1 MAQDYDALNQ
11 YLQSLFGIEPL
22 AVEEEHY
29 LAKQI
34 QVGDHRAL
42 EKLVRHNLRFVV
54 FLLKNTTAWQHGT
67 MPVEDLINIGNE
79 QLVKAAKK
87 WVPTNNARFATY
99 ARSFILKGTRRELDN
114 TSNMIRLPVNVS
126 EQIKKMNYNDRALSQ
141 VLGRKPKASEVATM
155 MGVHENVV
163 LKLQSYIGREPV
175 SLESIDEE
183 RYMEEDDGN

>member
-1 MAQDYDALNQ
+1 MANDYDTLNH
-11 YLQSLFGIEPL
+11 YLQSLFGIDPRP
-22 AVEEEHY
+22 VEEEHN

-34 QVGDHRAL
+34 QAGDHRAL
-42 EKLVRHNLRFVV
+42 EKLVKHNLRFVV
-54 FLLKNTTAWQHGT
+54 FLLKNTTAWQHGMT
-67 MPVEDLINIGNE
+67 SVEDLINIGNE
-79 QLVKAAKK
+79 QLVKSAKR
-87 WVPTNNARFATY
+87 WIPTNNARFATY

-126 EQIKKMNYNDRALSQ
+126 EQIKKMNYNNRALSQ
-141 VLGRKPKASEVATM
+141 VLGRKPKASEIATM

-183 RYMEEDDGN
+183 RHMEDDDVS

>member
-1 MAQDYDALNQ
+1 MADNYEALNQ

-22 AVEEEHY
+22 PVEEEHQ

-34 QVGDHRAL
+34 QAGDHRAL
-42 EKLVRHNLRFVV
+42 EKLVKHNLRFVV

-79 QLVKAAKK
+79 QLVKAANRWK
-87 WVPTNNARFATY
+87 PTNNARFATY

-114 TSNMIRLPVNVS
+114 TSHMIRLPVNVS

-183 RYMEEDDGN
+183 RYMEDDDGN

>member
-1 MAQDYDALNQ
+1 MADNYEALNQ

-22 AVEEEHY
+22 PVKEEHQ

-34 QVGDHRAL
+34 QAGDNLAL
-42 EKLVRHNLRFVV
+42 ERLVKHNLRFVV
-54 FLLKNTTAWQHGT
+54 FLLKNTTAWKHGAT
-67 MPVEDLINIGNE
+67 PVEDLINIGNE
-79 QLVKAAKK
+79 QLVKAARRWK
-87 WVPTNNARFATY
+87 PTNNARFATY

-114 TSNMIRLPVNVS
+114 TTHMIRLPVNVS
-126 EQIKKMNYNDRALSQ
+126 EQIKKMNYNERALTQ

-183 RYMEEDDGN
+183 RYIEDNENE